1 MGNAINKLIG
11 HYSNVEKKKKSEYKF
26 GKVLGC
32 GSFGVVREC
41 INRQTKEVYAVKIIK
56 KKRKHTKNLNFEKM
70 VKNEIKYLSVM
81 SHENIIKFKDF
92 FEDKHKF
99 YIILEKCEGG
109 ELFYTVIK
117 NKCLLESESI
127 QIVRQVG
134 LFTPTEELPQRRS
147 YPNGGVT
154 PTEDF
159 PFPPPQA
166 ENFLFKNKNTK
177 SIKLIDFG
185 MAKKVNCEYLTE
197 LCGSPHY
204 ISPELIRKKYT
215 MSSDIWALGVMVFF
229 MLTGKYPFEG
239 KNTPKVVVT
248 KGERKQMIAQLDEIL
263 NKNINWK
270 SKEFSSLSVE
280 AVDFL
285 KKLLERNE
293 KKRLT
298 AFQAL
303 NHPWIKPQVE

>member
-1 MGNAINKLIG
+1 MGNAINKLIK
-11 HYSNVEKKKKSEYKF
+11 HYNNVEKKKNEYKF

-41 INRQTKEVYAVKIIK
+41 INKETNEVYAVKIIK
-56 KKRKHTKNLNFEKM
+56 KKKKHKKNYNFEKM

-92 FEDKHKF
+92 FEDKNKF
-99 YIILEKCEGG
+99 YIVLEKCEGG
-109 ELFYTVIK
+109 ELFYKVVK
-117 NKCLLESESI
+117 NKCLMESESA
-127 QIVRQVG
+127 QIVR
-134 LFTPTEELPQRRS
+134 
-147 YPNGGVT
+147 
-154 PTEDF
+154 
-159 PFPPPQA
+159 QA

-177 SIKLIDFG
+177 NIKLIDFG

-215 MSSDIWALGVMVFF
+215 MSSDIWALG
-229 MLTGKYPFEG
+229 
-239 KNTPKVVVT
+239 
-248 KGERKQMIAQLDEIL
+248 DEIL

-270 SKEFSSLSVE
+270 GKEFSSLSVE
-280 AVDFL
+280 AIDFL

-298 AFQAL
+298 ACQAL
-303 NHPWIKPQVE
+303 NHPWIKSQVE

>member
-1 MGNAINKLIG
+1 MGNAINKLLK
-11 HYSNVEKKKKSEYKF
+11 HYNNAEKKKSEYKF

-32 GSFGVVREC
+32 GSFGIVREC
-41 INRQTKEVYAVKIIK
+41 INKQTKEVYAVKIIK
-56 KKRKHTKNLNFEKM
+56 KKKKLKKNLSFEKM

-92 FEDKHKF
+92 FEDKNKF
-99 YIILEKCEGG
+99 YIILEKCDGG
-109 ELFYTVIK
+109 ELFYKVIK
-117 NKCLLESESI
+117 NKCLLESESAY
-127 QIVRQVG
+127 IVRQICCA
-134 LFTPTEELPQRRS
+134 LEYLHSKNIIHR
-147 YPNGGVT
+147 
-154 PTEDF
+154 DIK
-159 PFPPPQA
+159 A

-185 MAKKVNCEYLTE
+185 MAKKMNCEYLTE

-215 MSSDIWALGVMVFF
+215 ISSDIWALGVMVFF

-239 KNTPKVVVT
+239 KNTPKVV
-248 KGERKQMIAQLDEIL
+248 DEIL

-270 SKEFSSLSVE
+270 GKEFSSLSVE
-280 AVDFL
+280 ALDFL

-298 AFQAL
+298 ACQAL
-303 NHPWIKPQVE
+303 NHPWIKSQVE

>member
-127 QIVRQVG
+127 QIVRQICCA
-134 LFTPTEELPQRRS
+134 LEYLHSRNIIHR
-147 YPNGGVT
+147 
-154 PTEDF
+154 DIK
-159 PFPPPQA
+159 A

-239 KNTPKVVVT
+239 KNTPKVV
-248 KGERKQMIAQLDEIL
+248 DEIL

>member
-1 MGNAINKLIG
+1 MGNTFNKLIKN
-11 HYSNVEKKKKSEYKF
+11 YSNSEKKKNEYKL

-41 INRQTKEVYAVKIIK
+41 INKETKEVYAVKIIK
-56 KKRKHTKNLNFEKM
+56 KKKKHKKNCNFEKM
-70 VKNEIKYLSVM
+70 VKNEIKYLSIM

-92 FEDKHKF
+92 FEDKKKF
-99 YIILEKCEGG
+99 YIVLEKCEGG
-109 ELFYTVIK
+109 ELFYKIVK
-117 NKCLLESESI
+117 NKCLMENESAL
-127 QIVRQVG
+127 IVRQICCA
-134 LFTPTEELPQRRS
+134 LEYLHSNNIIHR
-147 YPNGGVT
+147 
-154 PTEDF
+154 DIK
-159 PFPPPQA
+159 A

-177 SIKLIDFG
+177 NIKLIDFG

-215 MSSDIWALGVMVFF
+215 ISSDIWALGVMVFF

-239 KNTPKVVVT
+239 KNTPKVV
-248 KGERKQMIAQLDEIL
+248 DEIL

-270 SKEFSSLSVE
+270 SKEFSSLSIE

-298 AFQAL
+298 AYQAL
-303 NHPWIKPQVE
+303 NHPWIKSQKLN

>member
-1 MGNAINKLIG
+1 MGNTINKLIK
-11 HYSNVEKKKKSEYKF
+11 HYNNVEKKKNEYKF

-32 GSFGVVREC
+32 GSFGIVREC
-41 INRQTKEVYAVKIIK
+41 INKETNEVYAVKIIK
-56 KKRKHTKNLNFEKM
+56 KKKKHKKNYNFEKM

-92 FEDKHKF
+92 FEDKNKF
-99 YIILEKCEGG
+99 YIVLEKCEGG
-109 ELFYTVIK
+109 ELFYKVVK
-117 NKCLLESESI
+117 NKCLMESESA
-127 QIVRQVG
+127 QIVRQICCA
-134 LFTPTEELPQRRS
+134 LQYLHSNNIIHR
-147 YPNGGVT
+147 
-154 PTEDF
+154 DIK
-159 PFPPPQA
+159 A

-177 SIKLIDFG
+177 NIKLIDFG

-239 KNTPKVVVT
+239 KNTPKVV
-248 KGERKQMIAQLDEIL
+248 DEIL

-270 SKEFSSLSVE
+270 GKEFSSLS
-280 AVDFL
+280 AIDFL

-298 AFQAL
+298 ACQ
-303 NHPWIKPQVE
+303 

>member
-1 MGNAINKLIG
+1 MGNAINKLIK
-11 HYSNVEKKKKSEYKF
+11 HYSSVEKKKSEYKF

-41 INRQTKEVYAVKIIK
+41 INKQTKEVYAVKIIK
-56 KKRKHTKNLNFEKM
+56 KKKKHKKNFNFEKM

-92 FEDKHKF
+92 FEDKNKF

-109 ELFYTVIK
+109 ELFYTVVK

-127 QIVRQVG
+127 QIVRQICCA
-134 LFTPTEELPQRRS
+134 LEYLHSRNIIHR
-147 YPNGGVT
+147 
-154 PTEDF
+154 DIK
-159 PFPPPQA
+159 A

-215 MSSDIWALGVMVFF
+215 ISSDIWALGVMVFF

-239 KNTPKVVVT
+239 KNTPKVV
-248 KGERKQMIAQLDEIL
+248 DEIL

-298 AFQAL
+298 AYQAL
-303 NHPWIKPQVE
+303 NHPWIKSQVE

>member
-1 MGNAINKLIG
+1 MGNAFNKLIKN
-11 HYSNVEKKKKSEYKF
+11 YNNLEKKKNEYKL

-41 INRQTKEVYAVKIIK
+41 INKETKEVYAVKIIK
-56 KKRKHTKNLNFEKM
+56 KKKKHKKNCNFEKM
-70 VKNEIKYLSVM
+70 VKNEIKYLSIM

-92 FEDKHKF
+92 FEDKNKF
-99 YIILEKCEGG
+99 YIVLEKCEGG
-109 ELFYTVIK
+109 ELFYKIVK
-117 NKCLLESESI
+117 NKCLMENESAL
-127 QIVRQVG
+127 IVRQICCA
-134 LFTPTEELPQRRS
+134 LEYLHSNNIIHR
-147 YPNGGVT
+147 
-154 PTEDF
+154 DIK
-159 PFPPPQA
+159 A

-177 SIKLIDFG
+177 NIKLIDFG

-239 KNTPKVVVT
+239 KNTPKVV
-248 KGERKQMIAQLDEIL
+248 DEIL

-270 SKEFSSLSVE
+270 SKEFSSLSIE

-298 AFQAL
+298 AYQAL
-303 NHPWIKPQVE
+303 NHPWIKSQELN